1 MKFTAEQAVEA
12 LTAMIDA
19 KDKDLDLSRTITEN
33 VENGF
38 KMVGDN
44 ETMELAD
51 FTKLVYPFVATA
63 AGLAHKNASTA
74 TKNLQERIAELEKKV
89 PKTEPSKTEPDKTQ
103 PSDEMKALL
112 DRIDKLEKDKADAD
126 KAAKVAAK
134 RSELKAAI
142 AKQGV
147 DDNEWVD
154 TLLNEV
160 TVAEDTDVEQKSK
173 DYAALYQKQH
183 VVRTSITP
191 KTPGAKQEGQYD
203 LSELD
208 TQLGQMRGDFGQKET
223 K

>member
-1 MKFTAEQAVEA
+1 
-12 LTAMIDA
+12 
-19 KDKDLDLSRTITEN
+19 
-33 VENGF
+33 
-38 KMVGDN
+38 
-44 ETMELAD
+44 MELAD

-74 TKNLQERIAELEKKV
+74 TKTLQERIAELEKQ
-89 PKTEPSKTEPDKTQ
+89 TKTQ
-103 PSDEMKALL
+103 EPPKPKPQDTPPSDDMKALL
-112 DRIDKLEKDKADAD
+112 DRIDKLEKDKAEAD

-160 TVAEDTDVEQKSK
+160 AVTEDTDVEQKSK

-191 KTPGAKQEGQYD
+191 KTPGGKQTEQYD
-203 LSELD
+203 LSDLD
-208 TQLGQMRGDFGQKET
+208 TQLGQMRGDFAQKET

>member
-33 VENGF
+33 VENAF

-51 FTKLVYPFVATA
+51 FTKFVYPFVATA

-74 TKNLQERIAELEKKV
+74 TKTLQERIAELEKQTKPQEPPK
-89 PKTEPSKTEPDKTQ
+89 PKTQET

-112 DRIDKLEKDKADAD
+112 DRLDKLEKDKAEAD

-134 RSELKAAI
+134 RGELKAAI

-160 TVAEDTDVEQKSK
+160 AVSEDTDVEQKSK

-191 KTPGAKQEGQYD
+191 KTPGGKQNEQYD
-203 LSELD
+203 LSDLD

>member
-12 LTAMIDA
+12 ITAMIDA

-74 TKNLQERIAELEKKV
+74 TKTLQEKIAELEKQVKTQEPPK
-89 PKTEPSKTEPDKTQ
+89 PKTQDTP
-103 PSDEMKALL
+103 PSDDIKALL
-112 DRIDKLEKDKADAD
+112 DRIEKLEKDKAEAD

-191 KTPGAKQEGQYD
+191 KTPGGKQTGQYD
-203 LSELD
+203 LSDLD
-208 TQLGQMRGDFGQKET
+208 TQLGQMRGDFCQKQT

>member
-12 LTAMIDA
+12 ITAMIDA

-74 TKNLQERIAELEKKV
+74 TKTLQEKIAELEKQVKPQEP
-89 PKTEPSKTEPDKTQ
+89 PKPKQQDTP
-103 PSDEMKALL
+103 PSDDIKALL
-112 DRIDKLEKDKADAD
+112 DRIEKLEKDKAEAD

-191 KTPGAKQEGQYD
+191 KTPGGKQTEQYD
-203 LSELD
+203 LSDLD
-208 TQLGQMRGDFGQKET
+208 TQLGQMRGDFGQKQT

>member
-74 TKNLQERIAELEKKV
+74 TKTLQERIAELEKQVKPQDL
-89 PKTEPSKTEPDKTQ
+89 PKPQDTP
-103 PSDEMKALL
+103 PSDDMKALL
-112 DRIDKLEKDKADAD
+112 DRIDKLEKDKAEAD

-160 TVAEDTDVEQKSK
+160 AVAEDTDVEQKSK

-191 KTPGAKQEGQYD
+191 KTPGGKQNEQYD
-203 LSELD
+203 LSDLD